1 MNYRKFGNTG
11 FEISALGFGAM
22 RLPQKEVNGN
32 QVFDYEEG
40 VRIIHRAFEL
50 GVNYIDT
57 APKYCNAE
65 SEIIV
70 GKALKGWRDRV
81 KVSTKCPLDEANTAP
96 KVRAKLEES
105 LRKLDVDYIDFYH
118 MWGISW
124 ETYEKTIQGAIL
136 KEVLKAREEGLIK
149 HLSFSFHDAPESLIK
164 LIDTGNFETLL
175 CQYNLLDRSNEQGL
189 AHATAKGM
197 GTVVMGPVGGGR
209 LGAPSPVIQS
219 MLPGGTRSSAETALR
234 YVLSNPNVSC
244 ALSGMGTMAMVEE
257 NCEIASRPSNLT
269 EEEAKLVQASV
280 EEKKKLA
287 ELYCTG
293 CGYCMPCPQGVN
305 IPKNF
310 EIMNL
315 HRVYGLTDAARERY
329 AGLGKGWDKES
340 LPADQCI
347 ECGLCEEKCP
357 QKIEI
362 RRNLKETHAALA
374 R

>member
-11 FEISALGFGAM
+11 FDISVLGFGAM
-22 RLPQKEVNGN
+22 RLPQKEVNGE
-32 QVFDYEEG
+32 QVFDYEES

-57 APKYCNAE
+57 APYYCNKE

-70 GKALKGWRDRV
+70 GRALKGWRDRV
-81 KVSTKCPLDEANTAP
+81 KVSTKCPLDDCDTPE
-96 KVRAKLEES
+96 KVRAMLELS
-105 LRKLDVDYIDFYH
+105 LKKLDVDTIDFYH
-118 MWGISW
+118 CWGIGW
-124 ETYEKTIQGAIL
+124 ETYEKTIRGA
-136 KEVLKAREEGLIK
+136 VLEELQKAKAEGLIQ
-149 HLSFSFHDAPESLIK
+149 HLSFSFHDVPESMIK
-164 LIDTGNFETLL
+164 LVDTGVFESVL
-175 CQYNLLDRSNEQGL
+175 CQYNLLDRSNEQAL
-189 AHATAKGM
+189 AHATANGL

-209 LGAPSPVIQS
+209 LGAPSAVIQS

-234 YVLSNPNVSC
+234 YVLSNPNVCC
-244 ALSGMGTMAMVEE
+244 ALSGMGTLAMVEE
-257 NCEIASRPSNLT
+257 NCEIASRPSTLT
-269 EEEAKLVQASV
+269 EAEKAQVLASM

-293 CGYCMPCPQGVN
+293 CGYCMPCPQGVD

-315 HRVYGLTDAARERY
+315 HRVYGLTEAARGQY
-329 AGLGKGWDKES
+329 GNLGKGWAAKS
-340 LPADQCI
+340 LPASACI

-357 QKIEI
+357 QHIEI
-362 RRNLKETHAALA
+362 RRNLKETHEALA